1 MYIII
6 KNENSK
12 IINNLTVNVSKTL
25 VGDFT
30 REDLNRELSFINYDK
45 AIVDITSIRNY
56 YDDNYLYSFLQFFR
70 SPGDVILLLNDG
82 FVANSKHFLSKLI
95 EKGYYNFATTDNAVN
110 RLLEKNNSIEDVRNY
125 MEGYDFL
132 KTDSIVSGIEKS
144 DKFETDKLI
153 IGIENGLPH
162 AGATT
167 LMYMLVKEISKLKN
181 VKGVEMLKNDSTFF
195 NDDRIISC
203 ESKIQFENIVKTLKD
218 IDVYVVDLNGTDVKE
233 ICNKVIYLIEPGTT
247 KINKVV
253 KGNRENYEKLKTVDI
268 VLNRSNIKD
277 EELSSLQYETK
288 FKIVGNIPNLN
299 ERLDSNESLG
309 KLVNYLISSILEV
322 DDVIVNDD
330 HNDEKLGIKGFFKNI
345 LKRNKK

>member
-6 KNENSK
+6 KNENSR

-30 REDLNRELSFINYDK
+30 REDLDRELNLVNYDK

-56 YDDNYLYSFLQFFR
+56 YDDNYLYNFLEFFR

-95 EKGYYNFATTDNAVN
+95 SKGYYNFATTDSAVN
-110 RLLEKNNSIEDVRNY
+110 RLLERNNTIDDVKQY

-132 KTDSIVSGIEKS
+132 KTDSIVSGIDKNK
-144 DKFETDKLI
+144 KFETDKLI
-153 IGIENGLPH
+153 IGIENGVSH
-162 AGATT
+162 SGATT
-167 LMYMLVKEISKLKN
+167 LMYMLVKEIGKSKK
-181 VKGVEMLKNDSTFF
+181 VKGIEMKGNDSLFF
-195 NDDRIISC
+195 RDDRVITC
-203 ESKIQFENIVKTLKD
+203 ESRIQFETIVKTLNDVD
-218 IDVYVVDLNGTDVKE
+218 IYIVDLNGSDVKE

-253 KGNRENYEKLKTVDI
+253 KGDRENYERLKNSAV

-277 EELSSLQYETK
+277 EEIKSLEYETK

-299 ERLDSNESLG
+299 ERLDSNMALD
-309 KLVNYLISSILEV
+309 KLVDYLLDNKAKYEELV
-322 DDVIVNDD
+322 KDDGTINKKVGLV
-330 HNDEKLGIKGFFKNI
+330 GFFKNI
-345 LKRNKK
+345 FKR

>member
-6 KNENSK
+6 KNENSR

-70 SPGDVILLLNDG
+70 SPSDVILLLNDG

-110 RLLEKNNSIEDVRNY
+110 RLLEKNNTIEDVRNY

-181 VKGVEMLKNDSTFF
+181 VKGVEMLKNDSAFF

-299 ERLDSNESLG
+299 ERLDSNESLD